1 MGVYAA
7 WCMRAD
13 TLQAWCTAAG
23 DNTTL
28 PPPWAAYEPSPLAVD
43 EPSQWGGTTIYLL
56 SLVPMVVL
64 LAHRLFADSSSDL
77 LPLHVATAVACVTPS
92 LMIDPAVGTLAS
104 LALNTILLL
113 HVKQLK
119 AGAEVAARPRNA
131 PTRAAAHGRSGQR
144 AAPSGPSSAP
154 DYAGVSQR
162 TGAVDQRLSPPGSPE
177 SMSFGASLQAD
188 ASSSSRSPPRGVSSI
203 AQDDGPSSPF
213 RLPGPVAEN
222 RYATPPAASSSQATG
237 DEATST
243 GVQITMPE
251 WSERERMQL
260 ACGELVVKKGMVDGV
275 PQGMASQRVHAPA
288 SIVWERIL
296 DFAMWPKMVDN
307 VVSARVYAHDRHADG
322 EHINVEVT
330 VGMAMIRIRTYVH
343 HIYDEERSLMTWVLD
358 EQYESDL
365 DANNGFWLVQQDPDD
380 PGWSTVN
387 YSIAVTLKS
396 WAPSWLDSLIAV
408 QGLPK
413 AVGWVKRESE
423 KRLKRRI
430 QSAPDLASMLLDS

>member
-1 MGVYAA
+1 MGVQAA

-13 TLQAWCTAAG
+13 MLQAWCTAAR

-28 PPPWAAYEPSPLAVD
+28 PPPWAAYEPSPLVVD
-43 EPSQWGGTTIYLL
+43 EPSQWGGTAIYLL

-77 LPLHVATAVACVTPS
+77 LPMHVATAVACVTPS
-92 LMIDPAVGTLAS
+92 LMIDPAIGTLAS
-104 LALNTILLL
+104 LSLNTILVLYI
-113 HVKQLK
+113 KQLK
-119 AGAEVAARPRNA
+119 SDTDSTSRPRSP
-131 PTRAAAHGRSGQR
+131 PTRATAPGRSGQR
-144 AAPSGPSSAP
+144 AAAP
-154 DYAGVSQR
+154 DAPSVLEAAGSPPRAAAVAQR
-162 TGAVDQRLSPPGSPE
+162 MSPPGSPA

-188 ASSSSRSPPRGVSSI
+188 AVLARSPPRGASSV
-203 AQDDGPSSPF
+203 AQDDAF
-213 RLPGPVAEN
+213 RLPGPEVAEP

-237 DEATST
+237 GEVATG

-251 WSERERMQL
+251 WSERERMSL

-288 SIVWERIL
+288 SAVWERIL

-307 VVSARVYAHDRHADG
+307 VVSARIYAHDRHADG

-330 VGMAMIRIRTYVH
+330 VGMAMIRIRTFVH
-343 HIYDEERSLMTWVLD
+343 HIYDEERSLMTWTLDD
-358 EQYESDL
+358 EQESDL
-365 DANNGFWLVQQDPDD
+365 DANSGFWLVQQDPDD

-430 QSAPDLASMLLDS
+430 QSAPDLTSLLDS